1 MLCNFCTSSECPFTI
16 MYSKRTTHSR
26 RFDQKFPMRTLPTV
40 SENCCS
46 YMFGWNRIFL
56 AIFIVFT
63 LKAGTTWLASFAPFF
78 FFFLFWTKIYRRG
91 KKSAKY
97 FLSFVHFILQNRDLR
112 ESAVLF
118 TSMQENLVFPA

>member
-26 RFDQKFPMRTLPTV
+26 RFDQKFPMRTLLYIWM
-40 SENCCS
+40 EQNCLS
-46 YMFGWNRIFL
+46 NIYSFYIKGRNDLIGFIRAVFFL
-56 AIFIVFT
+56 
-63 LKAGTTWLASFAPFF
+63 
-78 FFFLFWTKIYRRG
+78 FFLFWTKIYRRG